1 MSLFNQ
7 LGKTQLG
14 DINTPYENKPLES
27 VGEVRK

>member
-14 DINTPYENKPLES
+14 DINTPMKTSHLNG